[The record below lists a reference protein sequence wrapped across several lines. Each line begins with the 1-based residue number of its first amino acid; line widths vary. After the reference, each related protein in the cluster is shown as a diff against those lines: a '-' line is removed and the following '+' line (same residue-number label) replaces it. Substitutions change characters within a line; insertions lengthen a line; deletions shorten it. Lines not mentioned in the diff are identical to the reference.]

1 MYIKVNKFFHK
12 NIVETKAIIHSEL
25 NTNHIKLVYKYN
37 MYHCKNKLPNKGDKE
52 QYSIKKVTNLNI
64 FGISKQ

>member
-1 MYIKVNKFFHK
+1 
-12 NIVETKAIIHSEL
+12 
-25 NTNHIKLVYKYN
+25 

-64 FGISKQ
+64 FGISKQWYTFETAQ